1 MSGQPLAILSSGM
14 ISGVGLTAPASCAA
28 IRCGIDNFQETRF
41 IDSGGEWIMGSS
53 VPMEKPWRGI
63 AKLSKMLASAFQ
75 ECLSSESILVLEEI
89 PIVFC
94 LSEKDR
100 PGRFAELEERIFLE
114 TQEEIGI
121 RFHEKS
127 SLLSH
132 GRVGLGIALQQ
143 ARRLI
148 YGENIPRVIIAG
160 VDSLLVEPTLNAYEE
175 QERLLTSQNSNGFI
189 PGEAAAAVLVGPA
202 LASNEEQLLCLGVG
216 SGVERATEQSEL
228 PLRADGLVQAI
239 RAALTEAG
247 CSLGAMD
254 FRITDV
260 SGGQYSFK
268 EANLALTRI
277 LRERQEEFDIWHP
290 ADCIGEVGAAIGAV
304 ILVVCLAATRKAY
317 APGNNILCH
326 LANEDG
332 NRVAIVLSYK
342 SVGRSNG

>member
-1 MSGQPLAILSSGM
+1 MSRQTLAIMASGM
-14 ISGVGLTAPASCAA
+14 VSGVGLNAPASCAA

-41 IDSGGEWIMGSS
+41 MDSGGEWIIGSS
-53 VPMEKPWRGI
+53 VLMEKPWRGTE
-63 AKLSKMLASAFQ
+63 KLSKMLASALQ
-75 ECLSSESILVLEEI
+75 ECLSSDSTLTLEEI
-89 PIVFC
+89 PIFFC
-94 LSEKDR
+94 LAEKDR

-114 TQEEIGI
+114 TQEEMGV

-127 SLLSH
+127 GLLCH
-132 GRVGLGIALQQ
+132 GRVGLGVALQQ

-148 YGENIPRVIIAG
+148 YGENIPRVLIAG
-160 VDSLLVEPTLNAYEE
+160 VDSLLVGPTLSTYEE

-189 PGEAAAAVLVGPA
+189 PGEAAAAVLVGPGRA
-202 LASNEEQLLCLGVG
+202 TNEAQLLCLGVG
-216 SGVERATEQSEL
+216 SGVERVTEQSEL

-239 RAALTEAG
+239 RAALAEAG

-268 EANLALTRI
+268 EASLALTRI
-277 LRERQEEFDIWHP
+277 LRERKEEFDIWHP

-304 ILVVCLAATRKAY
+304 ILAVCLAATRKAY

-332 NRVAIVLSYK
+332 HRAAIILAYK
-342 SVGRSNG
+342 STRTI

>member
-1 MSGQPLAILSSGM
+1 MSRQTLAIMASGM
-14 ISGVGLTAPASCAA
+14 VSGVGLNAPASCAA

-41 IDSGGEWIMGSS
+41 RDSGGEWIIGSS
-53 VPMEKPWRGI
+53 VPMEKSWRGTE
-63 AKLSKMLASAFQ
+63 KLSKMLALVLQ
-75 ECLSSESILVLEEI
+75 ECLSSDSTLSLEEI

-94 LSEKDR
+94 LAEKDR
-100 PGRFAELEERIFLE
+100 PGRLVELEKRIFLE
-114 TQEEIGI
+114 TQEEIGV

-127 SLLSH
+127 ALLSQ

-143 ARRLI
+143 ARGLI

-160 VDSLLVEPTLNAYEE
+160 ADSLLLGQTLNAYEE
-175 QERLLTSQNSNGFI
+175 QDRLLTSQNSNGFI

-202 LASNEEQLLCLGVG
+202 LATNEAQLLCLGVG
-216 SGVERATEQSEL
+216 SGVERAAEQSEL

-239 RAALTEAG
+239 RDALTEAG

-268 EANLALTRI
+268 EASLALTRL
-277 LRERQEEFDIWHP
+277 LRERKEEFDIWHP
-290 ADCIGEVGAAIGAV
+290 ADCIGEVGAAIGV
-304 ILVVCLAATRKAY
+304 VVLVVCLAATRKAY

-326 LANEDG
+326 FANEDG
-332 NRVAIVLSYK
+332 DRAAIILSYK
-342 SVGRSNG
+342 FGWVP